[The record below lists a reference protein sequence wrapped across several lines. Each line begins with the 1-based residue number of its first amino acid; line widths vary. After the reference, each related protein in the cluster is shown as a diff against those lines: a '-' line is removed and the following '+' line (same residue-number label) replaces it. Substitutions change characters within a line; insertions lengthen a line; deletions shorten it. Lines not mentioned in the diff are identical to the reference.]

1 MHITGVGICGP
12 ELRYSDEGK
21 RADAAAELESLGFT
35 ALWLPDSG
43 GDLFSPLRLLLR
55 ETRSITVA
63 SGILNIWL
71 HDPVAVAA
79 EFTDIDRTY
88 PERLLL
94 GLGVGHAPLVDRTT
108 EPGRYRRPL
117 AAMEGFLDALDE
129 AASVVPVDRRMI
141 AALSPRMLALAR
153 DRTAGAFPNLVP
165 PSHTASTRAAI
176 GSQRQ
181 LAVEQHAVLE
191 TDPAS
196 ARATARATLDGYFRL
211 PNYVN
216 NWRSLGFG
224 EEDITGGGSDRLVD
238 TIVAWGD
245 EHAVARRVQEHFDAG
260 ADHVG
265 IRITDPSPQPGLPLT
280 AWRTL
285 APAVNN

>member
-1 MHITGVGICGP
+1 MHVTGVGICGP
-12 ELRYSDEGK
+12 ELRYSDEGE

-35 ALWLPDSG
+35 ALWLPDTG
-43 GDLFSPLRLLLR
+43 GDLFGPLRLLLGA
-55 ETRSITVA
+55 TQSITVA

-71 HDPVAVAA
+71 HDPVAVAT
-79 EFTDIDRTY
+79 EFADVERAH
-88 PERLLL
+88 PGRLLL
-94 GLGVGHAPLVDRTT
+94 GLGVGHASLVDRTT

-117 AAMEGFLDALDE
+117 AAMEGFLDALDG
-129 AASVVPVDRRMI
+129 AASVVPVERRMI
-141 AALSPRMLALAR
+141 AALSPKMLALAR

-165 PSHTASTRAAI
+165 PSHTASARAAI
-176 GSQRQ
+176 GGQRQ

-191 TDPAS
+191 TDPAA
-196 ARATARATLDGYFRL
+196 ARATARATLEGYFRL

-216 NWRSLGFG
+216 SWRSLGFG
-224 EEDITGGGSDRLVD
+224 EEDLTGGGSDRLID

-245 EHAVARRVQEHFDAG
+245 EHAIACRVQEHFDAG

-265 IRITDPSPQPGLPLT
+265 LRITDPSSQPGLPLT
-280 AWRTL
+280 SWRRL